1 MGRLLWRC
9 DAAAEVV
16 EMATVGG
23 ACKLEA
29 GGAKAKAPPSMA
41 GDILCF
47 KSPNAAYIEAR
58 VT

>member
-1 MGRLLWRC
+1 M
-9 DAAAEVV
+9 AAEVV
-16 EMATVGG
+16 ETARVRG

-29 GGAKAKAPPSMA
+29 GGAKAKASPSMA

-47 KSPNAAYIEAR
+47 KSRNAAHIEAR